1 MQMNE
6 QHIAD
11 SFGISPELLP
21 HLPTLLADIW
31 VLGSWPDRI
40 VELLSPLE
48 LPGDSTRVLE
58 VGCGKGA
65 VSVPIARDLGF
76 RVHGVDLFE
85 PFLQEARARAAEAGV
100 ADRCTFEQAD
110 MKEVL
115 GRGETYD
122 VVVIAAVGH
131 ALGDT
136 VEIVGALRQTVRP
149 GGYMVL
155 DDGYLSRKERVDY
168 PGYEHCRDRETTLRE
183 LTAHGDRLV
192 KEVVIPFTDLM
203 AYNARN
209 NEVIAR
215 RVTEVSLRHPELR
228 EQLLRYQ
235 QAEIEECLLLETETV
250 AAILLLQRT

>member
-1 MQMNE
+1 MNE
-6 QHIAD
+6 QDIAD
-11 SFGISPELLP
+11 SFGVSPELLP
-21 HLPTLLADIW
+21 FLPELLADIW
-31 VLGSWPDRI
+31 VLGSWPEHI
-40 VELLSPLE
+40 VEALRE
-48 LPGDSTRVLE
+48 LDLPNDATRVLE

-65 VSVPIARDLGF
+65 VCVPIARDLGF

-85 PFLQEARARAAEAGV
+85 PFLQEARTRAAEAGV

-136 VEIVGALRQTVRP
+136 VETVGALRQAVRP

-192 KEVVIPFTDLM
+192 KEEVIPFTDLM

>member
-1 MQMNE
+1 MNE
-6 QHIAD
+6 RDIAD
-11 SFGISPELLP
+11 SFGVSPELLP
-21 HLPTLLADIW
+21 FLPELLADIW
-31 VLGSWPDRI
+31 VLGSWPEHI
-40 VELLSPLE
+40 VEALRE
-48 LPGDSTRVLE
+48 LDLPRDAARVLE

-65 VSVPIARDLGF
+65 VCVPIASDLGF

-110 MKEVL
+110 MKEAL
-115 GRGETYD
+115 AREEAHD
-122 VVVIAAVGH
+122 VVVLAGVGFVLGGIAETVGW
-131 ALGDT
+131 
-136 VEIVGALRQTVRP
+136 LRRGVRP
-149 GGYMVL
+149 GGYIL
-155 DDGYLSRKERVDY
+155 IDDGYLSRKDRIDY
-168 PGYEHCRDRETTLRE
+168 PGYEPYRNRETTLQE
-183 LTAHGDRLV
+183 LTAHGDELL
-192 KEVVIPFTDLM
+192 KEVEVPLSEVK